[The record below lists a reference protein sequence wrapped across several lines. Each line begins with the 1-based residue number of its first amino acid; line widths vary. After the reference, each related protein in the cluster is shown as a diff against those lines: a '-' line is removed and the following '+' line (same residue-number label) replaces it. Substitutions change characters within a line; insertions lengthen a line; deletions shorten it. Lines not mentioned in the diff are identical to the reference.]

1 MKTAIITNV
10 KTIFTTDKP
19 VVVFELA
26 NGEAILRAPKLALI
40 DLQNSGRAL
49 TLPSNCL
56 DNGLA
61 YLHPA
66 QKALFISS
74 LLECRGA
81 TTTGDISTTKPGDT
95 YVDREGNTKTIEKGG
110 LRVEGF
116 LSIPLTDR
124 EVMLN
129 KTADAS
135 ALVLMAMFGFGAMPT
150 AQSSVPVIEAPVTSD
165 LIANEAFGNEED

>member
-49 TLPSNCL
+49 VLPSNCL
-56 DNGLA
+56 DNGLN

-66 QKALFISS
+66 QKATFITA
-74 LLECRGA
+74 LLECKNA
-81 TTTGDISTTKPGDT
+81 TLTGEVSMTKPGDT
-95 YVDREGNTKTIEKGG
+95 YVDRDGTTKTIEKGG

-116 LSIPLTDR
+116 LNIPLTDR
-124 EVMLN
+124 ETTMN
-129 KTADAS
+129 KVADAS
-135 ALVLMAMFGFGAMPT
+135 ALVLMSMFGFGAMPT
-150 AQSSVPVIEAPVTSD
+150 AQSSVPKIEEKDEAT
-165 LIANEAFGNEED
+165 IADEAFGN